1 MNNQAFDELAGRI
14 QALTD
19 FVLQLTATLEVNQTI
34 NGPRLTQGLR
44 KFADDRQFDGGHLQA
59 TQRTLHELAQFVD
72 DARSL
77 RQLHSR

>member
-1 MNNQAFDELAGRI
+1 MSNKNFDELAGRI

-19 FVLQLTATLEVNQTI
+19 FVLQLTATLEVNQVI
-34 NGPRLTQGLR
+34 NGPLLTQGLR
-44 KFADDRQFDGGHLQA
+44 QFADDRRFDGSHLQA

-77 RQLHSR
+77 RQ